1 VHINVSRC
9 ICFSTCHHVTPTLTI
24 DTGALHGSFGMDCL
38 VVTGTTVTFVYSC
51 VQLTLACRTGEPTKH
66 VFFEVSGMLLMFVTF
81 GKYLEAYAKGK
92 TVSAITNLLSM
103 QPSHALLVVNSESI
117 SYFNSS
123 VFSAGVSSGVS
134 SSVVGSSSSVVGSS
148 ISGGVCTVSVEG
160 SRLPPITISSPPF
173 TPTPF
178 TPTIPP
184 LRGYGAISSPAT
196 VTLTVTER
204 DRASKVRDIKAGTPY
219 EYAGKFTFFTVYYNL
234 FSYSSL

>member
-1 VHINVSRC
+1 
-9 ICFSTCHHVTPTLTI
+9 
-24 DTGALHGSFGMDCL
+24 M
-38 VVTGTTVTFVYSC
+38 VTGTTVTFVYSC
-51 VQLTLACRTGEPTKH
+51 VQLTLACRAGEPTKH

-123 VFSAGVSSGVS
+123 AVRSAGVSSGVS
-134 SSVVGSSSSVVGSS
+134 SGVVESSSSSSVCPV
-148 ISGGVCTVSVEG
+148 IVEG
-160 SRLPPITISSPPF
+160 SRHPPITLSSPPY

-196 VTLTVTER
+196 VTDR
-204 DRASKVRDIKAGTPY
+204 DRESASKVRDIKAGTPY
-219 EYAGKFTFFTVYYNL
+219 EYAGMFTFFTV
-234 FSYSSL
+234 

>member
-1 VHINVSRC
+1 MSPSYSHI
-9 ICFSTCHHVTPTLTI
+9 TI
-24 DTGALHGSFGMDCL
+24 NTGALHGSFGMDCL

-117 SYFNSS
+117 SYFNSAS
-123 VFSAGVSSGVS
+123 VSASLSAGVSAGAT

-148 ISGGVCTVSVEG
+148 SSSSGGVCTVSVDG
-160 SRLPPITISSPPF
+160 SRHPPITLSSPPY

-178 TPTIPP
+178 TPAIPP

-196 VTLTVTER
+196 NTVTVTDR

-219 EYAGKFTFFTVYYNL
+219 EYAGKFTFFTVYNNV
-234 FSYSSL
+234 YSN